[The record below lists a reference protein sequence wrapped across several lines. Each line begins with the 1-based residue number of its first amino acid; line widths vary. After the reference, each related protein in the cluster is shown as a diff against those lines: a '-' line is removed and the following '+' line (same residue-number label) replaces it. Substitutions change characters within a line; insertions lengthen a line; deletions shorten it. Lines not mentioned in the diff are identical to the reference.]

1 MSLKFEKLGKIL
13 GLITRT
19 SKNVYK
25 PRERLFP
32 SRKRSQKKKK
42 KDLEAKEGHR
52 GFEIGRGTR

>member
-42 KDLEAKEGHR
+42 KIWKPRKD
-52 GFEIGRGTR
+52 IGVLR